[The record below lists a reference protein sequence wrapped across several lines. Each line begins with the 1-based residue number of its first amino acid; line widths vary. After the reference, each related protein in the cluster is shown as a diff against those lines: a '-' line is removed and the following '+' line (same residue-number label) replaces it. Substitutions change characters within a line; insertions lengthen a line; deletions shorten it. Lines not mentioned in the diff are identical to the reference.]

1 MPKISYVCPVF
12 NKISYLERVLNAISS
27 QVGDY
32 DKEYIFVDD
41 GSTDGSL
48 NFIREKTKNWANT
61 TILSQENKGPA
72 IATQNGIKR
81 SKGDFLKLVG
91 GDDIMAPNCTEILL
105 EVINKTKSVAVF
117 SKYKLFKKFNE
128 IKFKKK
134 GIENL
139 YTIKNPIEKTLISNF
154 SGTTPNLYDNKFVK
168 KSGGCNTKIFVE
180 DFSLV
185 LKLSKYG
192 DFSFIKNILSFGPA
206 NDENRIMIG
215 KKAQLLHDY
224 NAAIYYFL
232 KENNVRKKI
241 KIIACIKCLGR
252 AEKWYR
258 RSYKKTFFSNIN
270 FLRFKYYLTKN
281 NENEFVKK
289 SCEIFYKKDV
299 DIRYKIQ

>member
-1 MPKISYVCPVF
+1 MPKVSYVCPVF
-12 NKISYLERVLNAISS
+12 NKIFYLERVLNAISS
-27 QVGDY
+27 QIGDY

-48 NFIREKTKNWANT
+48 NFIREKTKKWPNT

-91 GDDIMAPNCTEILL
+91 GDDIMAPNCTQILL
-105 EVINKTKSVAVF
+105 EVIKKTKSVAVF
-117 SKYKLFKKFNE
+117 SKYKLFKKFDG
-128 IKFKKK
+128 IKFKR
-134 GIENL
+134 GRFENL
-139 YTIKNPIEKTLISNF
+139 YTIKNPLEKTLVSNF

-168 KSGGCNTKIFVE
+168 KSGGCNAKIFVE

-192 DFSFIKNILSFGPA
+192 NFSFIENILSFGPA
-206 NDENRIMIG
+206 DDEKRIMIG

-232 KENNVRKKI
+232 KENNVCKKI
-241 KIIACIKCLGR
+241 EIIACIKCLGR

-258 RSYKKTFFSNIN
+258 RNYKKTFFSNIN

-281 NENEFVKK
+281 NENDFIKK

-299 DIRYKIQ
+299 DIRYRIQ

>member
-1 MPKISYVCPVF
+1 MPKISYVCPVY
-12 NKISYLERVLNAISS
+12 NKIFYLERVLNAISS
-27 QVGDY
+27 QIGDY

-48 NFIREKTKNWANT
+48 NFIREKTKKWPNT
-61 TILSQENKGPA
+61 TILSQENKGPS

-91 GDDIMAPNCTEILL
+91 GDDIMAPNCTQILL
-105 EVINKTKSVAVF
+105 EVIKKTKSVAVF
-117 SKYKLFKKFNE
+117 SKYKLFKKFDE
-128 IKFKKK
+128 IKFKK
-134 GIENL
+134 GRLGNL
-139 YTIKNPIEKTLISNF
+139 YTIKNPIEKTLVSNF

-192 DFSFIKNILSFGPA
+192 NFSFIKNILSFGPA
-206 NDENRIMIG
+206 DDKKRIMIG

-232 KENNVRKKI
+232 KENNICKKI

-258 RSYKKTFFSNIN
+258 RNYKKTFFSNIN

-281 NENEFVKK
+281 NENEFIKK

-299 DIRYKIQ
+299 GIRYKIQ

>member
-1 MPKISYVCPVF
+1 MPKISYVCPVY
-12 NKISYLERVLNAISS
+12 NKIFYLERVLNAISS
-27 QVGDY
+27 QIGDY

-48 NFIREKTKNWANT
+48 NFIREKTKKWKNT

-72 IATQNGIKR
+72 LATQNGIKR

-91 GDDIMAPNCTEILL
+91 GDDIMAPNCTQILL
-105 EVINKTKSVAVF
+105 EVIKKTKSVAVF
-117 SKYKLFKKFNE
+117 SKYKLFKKFDE
-128 IKFKKK
+128 IKFKKGK
-134 GIENL
+134 FENL
-139 YTIKNPIEKTLISNF
+139 YTIKNPIEKTLVSNF

-192 DFSFIKNILSFGPA
+192 NFSFIKNILSFGPA
-206 NDENRIMIG
+206 DDEKRIMIG

-232 KENNVRKKI
+232 KENNVCKKI
-241 KIIACIKCLGR
+241 KIISCIKCLGR

-258 RSYKKTFFSNIN
+258 RNYKKTFFSNIN

-281 NENEFVKK
+281 NENEFIKK

-299 DIRYKIQ
+299 GIRYKIQ

>member
-12 NKISYLERVLNAISS
+12 NKIFYLERVLNAISS
-27 QVGDY
+27 QIGDY

-48 NFIREKTKNWANT
+48 NFIREKTKKWPNT

-91 GDDIMAPNCTEILL
+91 GDDIMAPNCTQILL
-105 EVINKTKSVAVF
+105 EVMKKTKSVAVF
-117 SKYKLFKKFNE
+117 SKYKLFKKFDE
-128 IKFKKK
+128 IKFKK
-134 GIENL
+134 GRFENL
-139 YTIKNPIEKTLISNF
+139 YTIKNPIEKTLVSNF

-192 DFSFIKNILSFGPA
+192 NFSFIKNILSFGPA
-206 NDENRIMIG
+206 DDEKRIMIG

-232 KENNVRKKI
+232 KENNVCKKI
-241 KIIACIKCLGR
+241 KIISCIKCLGR

-258 RSYKKTFFSNIN
+258 RNYKKTFFSNIN

-281 NENEFVKK
+281 NENDFIKK
-289 SCEIFYKKDV
+289 SCEVFYKKDV

>member
-12 NKISYLERVLNAISS
+12 NKIFYLERVLNAISS
-27 QVGDY
+27 QIGDY

-48 NFIREKTKNWANT
+48 NFIREKTKKWPNT

-91 GDDIMAPNCTEILL
+91 GDDIMAPNCTQILL
-105 EVINKTKSVAVF
+105 EVIQKTKSVAVF
-117 SKYKLFKKFNE
+117 SKYKLFKKFDE
-128 IKFKKK
+128 IKFKK
-134 GIENL
+134 GRFENL
-139 YTIKNPIEKTLISNF
+139 YTIKNPIEKTLVSNF

-192 DFSFIKNILSFGPA
+192 NFSFIKNILSFGPA
-206 NDENRIMIG
+206 DDEKRIMIG

-232 KENNVRKKI
+232 QENNVCKKT
-241 KIIACIKCLGR
+241 KIIASIKCLGR

-258 RSYKKTFFSNIN
+258 RDYKKTFFSNIN

-281 NENEFVKK
+281 NENEFIKK

-299 DIRYKIQ
+299 GIRYKIQ

>member
-27 QVGDY
+27 QIGDY

-117 SKYKLFKKFNE
+117 SKYKLFKKFDE
-128 IKFKKK
+128 IKFKKRK
-134 GIENL
+134 IENL
-139 YTIKNPIEKTLISNF
+139 YTIKNPVEKTLISNF

-168 KSGGCNTKIFVE
+168 KSGGCNTKIFIE

-192 DFSFIKNILSFGPA
+192 NFSFIKNILSFGPA
-206 NDENRIMIG
+206 DDENRIMIG

-232 KENNVRKKI
+232 KENNVNKKI

-258 RSYKKTFFSNIN
+258 RNYKKTFFSNIN

-281 NENEFVKK
+281 NENEFIKK

>member
-1 MPKISYVCPVF
+1 MPKITYICPVF
-12 NKISYLERVLNAISS
+12 NKIFYLERVLNAINT
-27 QVGDY
+27 QVGDF
-32 DKEYIFVDD
+32 DKEYIFVND

-48 NFIREKTKNWANT
+48 DFIKEKTKKWKNT
-61 TILSQENKGPA
+61 TIISQNNKGPA
-72 IATQNGIKR
+72 VATQSGINK

-91 GDDIMAPNCTEILL
+91 GDDIMAPNCTKILL
-105 EVINKTKSVAVF
+105 EVIEKTKAVAVF
-117 SKYKLFKKFNE
+117 SKYKLFKKFEE
-128 IKFKKK
+128 IEFKKEK
-134 GIENL
+134 IKKLN
-139 YTIKNPIEKTLISNF
+139 TITNPIEKTLVSNF

-185 LKLSKYG
+185 LKLSKHG
-192 DFSFIKNILSFGPA
+192 NFSFIKNILSFGPA
-206 NDENRIMIG
+206 DDLNRIMVG

-232 KENNVRKKI
+232 KENIIQKKI
-241 KIIACIKCLGR
+241 KTLACIKCLGR

-258 RSYKKTFFSNIN
+258 RCFKKKFFSNIN
-270 FLRFKYYLTKN
+270 FLRLKYYLTKN

-289 SCEIFYKKDV
+289 SCEIFYKKNI

>member
-1 MPKISYVCPVF
+1 MPKISYICPVF
-12 NKISYLERVLNAISS
+12 NKIFYLERVLNAISS

-48 NFIREKTKNWANT
+48 NFIREKTKKWPNT

-91 GDDIMAPNCTEILL
+91 GDDIMAPNCTQILL
-105 EVINKTKSVAVF
+105 EVIKKTKSVAVF
-117 SKYKLFKKFNE
+117 SKYKLFKKFDE
-128 IKFKKK
+128 IKFKR
-134 GIENL
+134 GRFENL
-139 YTIKNPIEKTLISNF
+139 YTIKNPIEKTLVSNF

-192 DFSFIKNILSFGPA
+192 NFSFIKNILSFGPA
-206 NDENRIMIG
+206 DDEKRIMIG

-232 KENNVRKKI
+232 KENNVCKKI

-258 RSYKKTFFSNIN
+258 RNYKKTFFSNIN

-281 NENEFVKK
+281 NENDFIKK
-289 SCEIFYKKDV
+289 SCEVFYKKDV